1 MGRGG
6 GGGGTSI
13 FACAQHDNMDANTAC
28 IPHFYTAGLHLS
40 ERGNHMN
47 GALVLNK
54 EDGVSGFPHG
64 GLASPPPVLCDFIPH
79 PGTIRAAAVLLC
91 CRFPFG

>member
-1 MGRGG
+1 
-6 GGGGTSI
+6 
-13 FACAQHDNMDANTAC
+13 
-28 IPHFYTAGLHLS
+28 
-40 ERGNHMN
+40 MN

-54 EDGVSGFPHG
+54 EDGISGFPHG
-64 GLASPPPVLCDFIPH
+64 GLASPPPALCDFSPH